1 MYRQFCKVWT
11 CEFQPRDAMPAS
23 AALAMA
29 LCLSVCLSVASRCSI
44 ETAGRIDLNFGMK
57 ASFDHSY
64 TVFLANSGICKNK
77 GTSIRN
83 FFLNFHLNL
92 GPSAPEPSTLTTRLP
107 SHPMCKE
114 YV

>member
-11 CEFQPRDAMPAS
+11 CEFQPRDAMRGS
-23 AALAMA
+23 AALAIA
-29 LCLSVCLSVASRCSI
+29 LCLSVCLSQVGVLSK
-44 ETAGRIDLNFGMK
+44 RIDLNFGMK

-64 TVFLANSGICKNK
+64 TVFLANTGICKNK

-83 FFLNFHLNL
+83 FFLNFHLNP

-107 SHPMCKE
+107 SHPMCKD